1 MFKYIFIL
9 FPQTSDY
16 LAGCLILC
24 YPLIW
29 YQHLLLFFLCP
40 VYHDVSTQLLE
51 KFSKESS
58 RKKGQRTGVKVSSS
72 VQLLSVCLTTS
83 SQTLNPHRGPFV
95 PIQSC
100 HDKIGLCTAESRPAK
115 YPVLIR
121 SRSQYYFENLLHR
134 DMIVQYRGI
143 ALPTLWTVN
152 PFQTCV
158 TPPATPTLSTA
169 RCLRC
174 GHMQV
179 DGKVGGSLLELL

>member
-1 MFKYIFIL
+1 MRADLKKVYKIII
-9 FPQTSDY
+9 Y
-16 LAGCLILC
+16 LCSS
-24 YPLIW
+24 YNSFW
-29 YQHLLLFFLCP
+29 Q
-40 VYHDVSTQLLE
+40 QMNQE

-143 ALPTLWTVN
+143 ALPTL
-152 PFQTCV
+152 
-158 TPPATPTLSTA
+158 
-169 RCLRC
+169 
-174 GHMQV
+174 
-179 DGKVGGSLLELL
+179 